1 MKLNPHRVVER
12 IINEMLDEEDA
23 DEANAKAMLE
33 VQAEV
38 AAAEAKA
45 LGQKIPL
52 TREALTPVEV
62 PTSSS
67 RITDH

>member
-1 MKLNPHRVVER
+1 MKLNPHKTVER
-12 IINEMLDEEDA
+12 IIDEMLDEDA

-33 VQAEV
+33 VQAEL

-62 PTSSS
+62 PTSS

>member
-1 MKLNPHRVVER
+1 MKLNPHKTVER
-12 IINEMLDEEDA
+12 IVDEMLDEDA
-23 DEANAKAMLE
+23 DEANAEAMLD
-33 VQAEV
+33 VQAEL

-67 RITDH
+67 RITDR

>member
-1 MKLNPHRVVER
+1 MNLNPHKTVES
-12 IINEMLDEEDA
+12 IVDEMLDEDA
-23 DEANAKAMLE
+23 DEAYAEAMLD
-33 VQAEV
+33 VQAEL

-45 LGQKIPL
+45 PGQKVPL